1 MALNLESF
9 YPIIYSLG
17 IFVSI
22 IISTHIGLKILDIII
37 KRTIGVTNPI
47 LATAIQRYVFWI
59 VWIVAIL
66 FAISQIEFTID
77 ILLAIILLIGFG
89 FVLAGK
95 GILENILSRFFLD
108 LNPQYKIGDWIRVK
122 NYYGRVV
129 QINTF
134 YTTLLT
140 ESGEAIHV
148 PNMLFSK
155 EIVVNISSGAGVEV
169 MVPISVAKD
178 RDLVKT
184 ERDLKEIALR
194 MKEYLRSGLEP
205 RITISK
211 LSQQGAEIQIFL
223 RIKRPEDRQTV
234 LSEIN
239 KKIKNYLET

>member
-66 FAISQIEFTID
+66 FAISQIGFTID